1 MSFLIFLVAI
11 VSIALKTY
19 MLMDLWNIFLV
30 PLGLMK
36 ISYLHMLGLSLMHEV
51 LTFDYMEVNE
61 YEKYALSDRMN
72 FVIGNLFSISV
83 FYGIALIVQKFM

>member
-1 MSFLIFLVAI
+1 
-11 VSIALKTY
+11 
-19 MLMDLWNIFLV
+19 
-30 PLGLMK
+30 
-36 ISYLHMLGLSLMHEV
+36 MHEV